1 MYLFICKYTSINIY
15 PMIFWVALHVV
26 SKGMKILH
34 NPEDDSLRQQ
44 YVSEGLAFT
53 TSEGGESNVR
63 LGIDVEKSL
72 TARWS
77 TVRKQK
83 QSNMRFLEV
92 SQLLRQTEPPKK
104 KNMEPRP
111 SLVKGGEQA
120 GSAFPPILHDA
131 WPQAREAGIQ
141 LFFVNF

>member
-15 PMIFWVALHVV
+15 PMIFLVALHVCRQQ
-26 SKGMKILH
+26 GHENLH

-72 TARWS
+72 TAR
-77 TVRKQK
+77 
-83 QSNMRFLEV
+83 
-92 SQLLRQTEPPKK
+92 
-104 KNMEPRP
+104 
-111 SLVKGGEQA
+111 
-120 GSAFPPILHDA
+120 
-131 WPQAREAGIQ
+131 
-141 LFFVNF
+141 